1 MKKDSETYATTDGSV
16 SRTGRITEVTVQLN
30 DNSGHYVF
38 NKCTEFPTLLGVDW
52 NVPLT
57 LDVDFAAAYTIGDI
71 TVADNTVTVPVT
83 ENYDIDAQMAV
94 ALYDENGV
102 LIGVQTKAVNGEN
115 VTVEETAENL
125 AKTKKI
131 SAFVWG
137 STKTMNPCAEV
148 QSKTISE

>member
-83 ENYDIDAQMAV
+83 ENYLRHLTHKWQWHYM
-94 ALYDENGV
+94 
-102 LIGVQTKAVNGEN
+102 
-115 VTVEETAENL
+115 
-125 AKTKKI
+125 
-131 SAFVWG
+131 
-137 STKTMNPCAEV
+137 TKTAFLSV
-148 QSKTISE
+148 FRQRL